1 MEFPLAVQSH
11 EAVLQPAYAQVGF
24 GFARTFVPLPQS
36 GGSYIL
42 IAAFVAAILLIA
54 GVISLHTSGPWH
66 GEEGDT
72 DCTQVNISF
81 QEPSR

>member
-11 EAVLQPAYAQVGF
+11 EAVLQPAYAQVGS

-54 GVISLHTSGPWH
+54 GVYRCTRTAH
-66 GEEGDT
+66 GTARKET
-72 DCTQVNISF
+72 LIVL
-81 QEPSR
+81 R